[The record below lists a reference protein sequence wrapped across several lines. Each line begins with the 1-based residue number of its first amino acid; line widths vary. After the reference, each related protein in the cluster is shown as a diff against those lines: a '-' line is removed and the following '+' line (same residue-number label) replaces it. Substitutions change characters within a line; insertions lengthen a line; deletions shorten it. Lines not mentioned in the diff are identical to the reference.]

1 MIKKIARYMARKT
14 FCRTAIQQRADLSI
28 FQEKPTLTTIV
39 GLVLIAFSYVIGL
52 PAVIALATI
61 AVWMKKPLIGV
72 IGGPVIYG
80 ISMMVFIVGVG
91 LAGTQHFKAV
101 FSWLAR
107 IILEKILGDE
117 VAMICS
123 ATNTCLESDRS
134 DKQNASIGVIF

>member
-1 MIKKIARYMARKT
+1 MIKKIARYMARKP

-28 FQEKPTLTTIV
+28 FQERPPLNTIV
-39 GLVLIAFSYVIGL
+39 GLILIAFSYVIGL

-61 AVWMKKPLIGV
+61 AVWMRKPLIGV

-80 ISMMVFIVGVG
+80 ISMMVFIAGVG

-107 IILEKILGDE
+107 IVLEKILGE
-117 VAMICS
+117 EAATSCS
-123 ATNTCLESDRS
+123 VPIQCPESGET
-134 DKQNASIGVIF
+134 DKKNASIRVVS